1 MPKVWL
7 MQRYNKQRFSLCPN
21 TWTCLTTYNTLP
33 RIPRVS
39 ETVHFCFLGST
50 QGSRIYYCDS
60 TRKSILD
67 YRQQYL
73 SIISFQLLQILQ
85 ASQPL
90 VRCHPPTLVTKHPL
104 HLDTP
109 APHTSQSQQDY
120 KITKEDHRWTFPSTY
135 LIDYPPFPRKRD
147 YRLSRPGHSVT
158 CRSHP
163 ILRGCLIPSFSTARA
178 RRYKPAYLLC

>member
-1 MPKVWL
+1 MPKHL
-7 MQRYNKQRFSLCPN
+7 DLFDNLQHSF
-21 TWTCLTTYNTLP
+21 
-33 RIPRVS
+33 PRVS
-39 ETVHFCFLGST
+39 ETVYFCFLGST
-50 QGSRIYYCDS
+50 QGSRIYCCDS
-60 TRKSILD
+60 TRKFILD
-67 YRQQYL
+67 DRQQYL
-73 SIISFQLLQILQ
+73 SITSFDLLQILQ

-109 APHTSQSQQDY
+109 APHTSQPQQDY

-147 YRLSRPGHSVT
+147 HRLSRPGHSVT
-158 CRSHP
+158 RRSHP